1 MIVEGQIHGG
11 IVQGAGQ
18 ALGEHCVYYPVS
30 GQLLTGSFMDYR
42 MPRADDLPPITVAT
56 ESTRCRHNPIGVK
69 GCGEV
74 ATIAPPMNAVVD
86 ALSPYGITH
95 LDMPATP
102 QRIWQTIQSAQQP
115 PVYLRPR

>member
-74 ATIAPPMNAVVD
+74 ATIAP
-86 ALSPYGITH
+86 
-95 LDMPATP
+95 
-102 QRIWQTIQSAQQP
+102 R
-115 PVYLRPR
+115 